1 LLDSDA
7 PPKSNLNDKVF
18 ATLPRRVSAA
28 ALEKTVE
35 RAFENLRS
43 REESRKTRQ
52 ELRRV
57 ASDPGTLNKIGV
69 ALSRPLGTCEKIKQL
84 TPRRQDAKTRKE
96 ELPCFLCAFGTFA
109 PLREMLLLFGRFLHT
124 FLTMGRFQGIF
135 VPIPNN
141 TGIPDKQ
148 QGGLCS
154 EN

>member
-1 LLDSDA
+1 MVRSASSDSWHVVCLLDGDA

-52 ELRRV
+52 ELRPV

-69 ALSRPLGTCEKIKQL
+69 ALSRPLDDGAIAGYICPYPKQNGS
-84 TPRRQDAKTRKE
+84 P
-96 ELPCFLCAFGTFA
+96 
-109 PLREMLLLFGRFLHT
+109 
-124 FLTMGRFQGIF
+124 
-135 VPIPNN
+135 
-141 TGIPDKQ
+141 
-148 QGGLCS
+148 S
-154 EN
+154 